1 MTNEEYL
8 NILIVCG
15 ELRQDS
21 INKEILRELIE
32 SKVNIEL
39 VCSICKKYGLELE
52 VGLKVCIRM
61 LKINNRHYKKLY
73 KIIDDNIKYM
83 DKGIVHLLIEFKLR
97 SIKESKNKFKAI
109 QKMKVNYL
117 MDGYELTLDNKKY
130 TIDCRTNNSPSFNL
144 IDNKNST
151 NIEDLVMIII
161 RNGIVEY
168 YFNEGSI
175 KKDIIFV
182 YVRTFIEGRGNK
194 DADMIIVRYN
204 DDISDLLNRKD

>member
-1 MTNEEYL
+1 MNEYKSTTAIL
-8 NILIVCG
+8 NW
-15 ELRQDS
+15 E
-21 INKEILRELIE
+21 
-32 SKVNIEL
+32 
-39 VCSICKKYGLELE
+39 
-52 VGLKVCIRM
+52 
-61 LKINNRHYKKLY
+61 
-73 KIIDDNIKYM
+73 
-83 DKGIVHLLIEFKLR
+83 
-97 SIKESKNKFKAI
+97 
-109 QKMKVNYL
+109 
-117 MDGYELTLDNKKY
+117 
-130 TIDCRTNNSPSFNL
+130 
-144 IDNKNST
+144 IDNKNGT